1 MWLKGLAWA
10 FLGLSS
16 KSMVP
21 LFSRAE
27 NTLTW
32 MNLWHM
38 VLTHILWTM
47 VEKTSLTI
55 PLTNAQQGL
64 MRAYPWHGQVSLFLS
79 CNKTVPCWTDFVI
92 LLVHLTKWQANLQ
105 STPKTFYIIP
115 ILTSG
120 GLVLKVH
127 TMTWSK
133 LTLNLRVL
141 NWFSAEIITLLSPRF
156 WLDKLNHQQPNTQ
169 TKT

>member
-1 MWLKGLAWA
+1 MWLKGLAGA

-16 KSMVP
+16 KFMVP
-21 LFSRAE
+21 LFSWAE

-32 MNLWHM
+32 INLWHM
-38 VLTHILWTM
+38 VLTHILWTI
-47 VEKTSLTI
+47 VGKTSLTL
-55 PLTNAQQGL
+55 PLTKAQQGL
-64 MRAYPWHGQVSLFLS
+64 MSAYPWHGQISLFLS

-92 LLVHLTKWQANLQ
+92 LLVHLTKWHANLQ
-105 STPKTFYIIP
+105 TTPKTFYILP

-120 GLVLKVH
+120 GLGL
-127 TMTWSK
+127 TSMTWSK

-156 WLDKLNHQQPNTQ
+156 WLDKLN
-169 TKT
+169 